1 VGLLA
6 IAINATPVLASPAST
21 RVSIRA
27 VLLAFDFSEEEIA
40 NLLASA
46 PCPRGI
52 IGRKKPSSS
61 DSSNSLR
68 KNQY

>member
-1 VGLLA
+1 
-6 IAINATPVLASPAST
+6 
-21 RVSIRA
+21 VSIRA